1 MLLKYRV
8 MKFDCIV
15 ANMPFSKDKW
25 ALGFNPGGEAVG
37 DEDKKGKKKVEFKM
51 EAGLD
56 RYHRF
61 DIGVPPSSKGDWAF
75 LLHMIYS
82 MAPNGRVAAV
92 APHGV
97 LFRGEEKDM
106 REKLVQHDLVE
117 CVIGIGKNL
126 FYNSPMEACIVICNT
141 NKPAARRGKV
151 LFINAKN
158 EVTRKN
164 SQSYLEEEHIK
175 KIAGV
180 YADYSAV
187 EGFSAIATTDEIASN
202 ESKLSIALYVRHT
215 GGEDAISIDD
225 AIDAW
230 KTSATVV
237 RMEYEKLNQ
246 LIKAG
251 DTDGTL

>member
-1 MLLKYRV
+1 
-8 MKFDCIV
+8 
-15 ANMPFSKDKW
+15 
-25 ALGFNPGGEAVG
+25 
-37 DEDKKGKKKVEFKM
+37 
-51 EAGLD
+51 
-56 RYHRF
+56 
-61 DIGVPPSSKGDWAF
+61 
-75 LLHMIYS
+75 
-82 MAPNGRVAAV
+82 
-92 APHGV
+92 
-97 LFRGEEKDM
+97 
-106 REKLVQHDLVE
+106 
-117 CVIGIGKNL
+117 
-126 FYNSPMEACIVICNT
+126 MEACIVICNT